1 MPIPEKE
8 NKFWMAVRAALLAFV
23 AAIEDYIGYVRKH

>member
-1 MPIPEKE
+1 MPITDKE

-23 AAIEDYIGYVRKH
+23 AAIEDYIGLPRKH